1 MTADEGQKLQDE
13 GAILIIVL
21 VIAVILSVT
30 VMAVANYAGATLR
43 YGRVSENR
51 THRVAAA
58 QAAMDDA
65 IERLEL
71 KRSLC
76 SALTGTAP
84 QPINAQF
91 PVVNGATA
99 SVTCQ
104 VVSGQ
109 LPPSDGWAIV
119 ITGEGAGATGATL
132 KTEAGG
138 TPSIEGP
145 VYTH

>member
-1 MTADEGQKLQDE
+1 MVGRQPRPAAAQRPVGGRSGRRHGRIGGDVMPATSGDVGEDR

-30 VMAVANYAGATLR
+30 VIAVANYAGATLR
-43 YGRVSENR
+43 YGRVAENR

-76 SALTGTAP
+76 SALSGTA
-84 QPINAQF
+84 
-91 PVVNGATA
+91 
-99 SVTCQ
+99 
-104 VVSGQ
+104 
-109 LPPSDGWAIV
+109 
-119 ITGEGAGATGATL
+119 
-132 KTEAGG
+132 
-138 TPSIEGP
+138 
-145 VYTH
+145 